1 MSTLKTQRNGL
12 LCSNTVIGTLA
23 ADGWAVTFGTVRRGL
38 GGLQQSNFLL
48 LSAEKIQVHVALA
61 FAKILSMT
69 GERLALLR

>member
-48 LSAEKIQVHVALA
+48 LSTEKIQVHVALA

>member
-1 MSTLKTQRNGL
+1 MRTLKTQRNGL